1 MKHLLL
7 LFLTLCTG
15 TCYAQEL
22 QANVRINAER
32 LETRENQVV
41 QQLQEAMETFLNNQ
55 QFTEDRF
62 DAEERIQL
70 ELNVVLGGDSQVG
83 EYTAEVQV
91 QSLRPVYNTDYNTP
105 LLRMLDQNWSFTYNP
120 SDPIIFSENAYT
132 SELSS
137 LLTYYAYIIIGLDY
151 DTFGPLAGTPFYER
165 ALAVLNT
172 TQSGTAS
179 KGWAAGNNLN
189 DRFWLVTHLIDVQF
203 EPYRQ
208 ALYQYHRLG
217 IDQLATAPETAR
229 AEVLG
234 ALQKVQQVR
243 KLVPLSLILNSFFS
257 AKSTEL
263 AQLFA
268 IGDIALR
275 QQAIDL
281 LVGMDATNAG
291 LYRRSLR

>member
-15 TCYAQEL
+15 TSYAQEL

-55 QFTEDRF
+55 QFTDDRF
-62 DAEERIQL
+62 DAKERIQL
-70 ELNVVLGGDSQVG
+70 ELNVILSGDSQVG
-83 EYTAEVQV
+83 EYNAEVQV

-217 IDQLATAPETAR
+217 IDQLATDPETAR

-243 KLVPLSLILNSFFS
+243 R
-257 AKSTEL
+257 AC
-263 AQLFA
+263 AA
-268 IGDIALR
+268 
-275 QQAIDL
+275 
-281 LVGMDATNAG
+281 LVGAK
-291 LYRRSLR
+291 